1 MLPRN
6 SRDCTRTA
14 AIAWLSDDSSATLS
28 RSAGEEVI
36 FAPGRRRAQIEQRQG
51 DNPKHPRSCES
62 GPWWQL
68 VFEGARAAR
77 VIPLSND
84 NRLAAR
90 CRAAWHAVERS
101 ASVSGG
107 KDRFSMN
114 RFATNATKAS
124 TARLRSHAGDGR
136 ELIWTSKAGSRRSA
150 SPLRVRLGHSPQV
163 LRSSV

>member
-6 SRDCTRTA
+6 SRDCRQTA
-14 AIAWLSDDSSATLS
+14 AIGRVSDDSSATQS
-28 RSAGEEVI
+28 RSAGEQVV
-36 FAPGRRRAQIEQRQG
+36 FAPDRRRVQIEQRRG

-62 GPWWQL
+62 GPWWQP

-84 NRLAAR
+84 SRLAAR

-101 ASVSGG
+101 ASVFGG

-124 TARLRSHAGDGR
+124 TLSAPHSGQP
-136 ELIWTSKAGSRRSA
+136 TSPPR
-150 SPLRVRLGHSPQV
+150 V